1 MRKLPFL
8 PDCRLPSSDQVQWKQ
23 PACCASPNN
32 WATPSDSSQANSN
45 GRGTPWVSGR
55 DASSN
60 DASAS
65 SVSRRLQDPR
75 CRSEERRVGHE
86 SVSTCKSRWSPD
98 HTKKKKTISQY
109 NKDK

>member
-65 SVSRRLQDPR
+65 SVDRKSVV
-75 CRSEERRVGHE
+75 SGK
-86 SVSTCKSRWSPD
+86 SVSVRVDLGGRRIIKNKIFYTTTHLTT
-98 HTKKKKTISQY
+98 HTQISQ
-109 NKDK
+109 

>member
-8 PDCRLPSSDQVQWKQ
+8 PDCRLPSSDQVQCKQ

-32 WATPSDSSQANSN
+32 WATPSDSSQAYSN
-45 GRGTPWVSGR
+45 GRGTPSVSGR

-65 SVSRRLQDPR
+65 SVSRRLQDTR
-75 CRSEERRVGHE
+75 CSRVRSYEHTSELQSLMRI
-86 SVSTCKSRWSPD
+86 STTVFCL
-98 HTKKKKTISQY
+98 KKKNQK
-109 NKDK
+109 